1 MLSEGLMDEGFCT
14 AEGVYRCSPHPTQST
29 QFFIHS
35 PYLGQCMKLLDWALR
50 HLKHFMRRNTIGTS
64 SRLQSIVGLSINA
77 TNVSRSI
84 GYMRPLSIWSLQI
97 ALRGSK
103 EKKDEEE
110 ETKDSVLI
118 WEKGEE
124 AFKPKLNMM
133 MMMIGWFAHKQL

>member
-1 MLSEGLMDEGFCT
+1 MDEGFCT

-64 SRLQSIVGLSINA
+64 WWLQSIVSINA

-118 WEKGEE
+118 
-124 AFKPKLNMM
+124 
-133 MMMIGWFAHKQL
+133 